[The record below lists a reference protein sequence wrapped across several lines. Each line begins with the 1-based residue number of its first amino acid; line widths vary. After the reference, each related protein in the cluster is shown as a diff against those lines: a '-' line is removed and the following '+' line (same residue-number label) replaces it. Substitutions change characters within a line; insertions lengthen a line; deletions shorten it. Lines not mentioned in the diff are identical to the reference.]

1 MKKGLVPN
9 TFFFFLLIILLF
21 AFINKDQNIE
31 IPVISGSDTQI
42 PFTTGSLIEQTWQ
55 PNIKKICKISV
66 PYASEADFEGEVKM
80 EFVTDDEKAILA
92 DAVTSAVF
100 KKGEKGVL
108 EFSFGSIDVLPGTR
122 YQIRMQ
128 YTDFSGDG
136 VVFLNANSNYKGCSI
151 NSNAQDGAVGFLI
164 TGVKTSKFSFL
175 VMVCFPFLA
184 VSFLLMVFFRRKWEE
199 TIGISFIL
207 VTLFMLIAGMLGV
220 LEKSIYFIYIL
231 AIAGFLV
238 AIWMYNRRAFQL
250 KDLFSFGL
258 FAFVILFLFVII
270 NCASLY
276 VSRAD
281 EFTHW
286 GLSVKD
292 MFYYNCL
299 TKHENT
305 VVRHVYYPPFMLL
318 IEYFFVYANGLYSDR
333 IVYMGCQIMLI
344 SCLIVSCKVTF
355 NKIKILIPTMVV
367 ILAIPLIFYEEIF
380 CTLYVD
386 AALAVFTAYV
396 LICYF
401 SEQMSGFNF
410 LQIIGG
416 LAALTFTKPTGVVF
430 AGLIVLIML
439 GDVVWRQKRQR
450 FNYKQLI
457 VPGICMG
464 GVCCFYLIWQ
474 GYLQLPVKA
483 AGSSV
488 ETVGNLIESSGVRN
502 ITSASGITLNKL
514 MDFLMMR
521 GDKYQYEVLGKFLKT
536 ILVEDTFSIFN
547 VSFSYLEILFLVFLI
562 SWLFGKGLSYPNE
575 DNKIFRF
582 GILGVL
588 SGLAYST
595 FLLVT
600 YLFSFSQTEA
610 LTLAHHSRYL
620 GSWICGSLLVLFVLI
635 LEAAANERER
645 NGDSIKTNICLF
657 LVALFIFSAPTEKL
671 VERRS
676 DTTHMKEYA
685 YGYENVTE
693 IARSFANRGES
704 IYFVGEIIDYNMF
717 AYAVCPLKVSFADPS
732 ALPELSNWKEE
743 LKEYQYVFIMHADD
757 AFNMKYRELF
767 ETTDKLQSA
776 SFYQVKLENNDVV
789 LQFIGNTKAMKY
801 RQEG

>member
-9 TFFFFLLIILLF
+9 TFFFFVLIILIL
-21 AFINKDQNIE
+21 AFINRDQNIE
-31 IPVISGSDTQI
+31 IPVISGSDTQV
-42 PFTTGSLIEQTWQ
+42 PFTTGSLLEQTWQ
-55 PNIKKICKISV
+55 SNIKKICKISV

-80 EFVTDDEKAILA
+80 EFVTDDEKEILA
-92 DAVTSAVF
+92 DAVTNAVF
-100 KKGEKGVL
+100 KKGERGVL
-108 EFSFGSIDVLPGTR
+108 EFSLGSIDVLPGIR

-128 YTDFSGDG
+128 YTNFSGDG

-151 NSNAQDGAVGFLI
+151 NANVQDSAAGFLI
-164 TGVKTSKFSFL
+164 TGVKTSEFSFL
-175 VMVCFPFLA
+175 VMVCFPFFA

-207 VTLFMLIAGMLGV
+207 ITLFMLIAGILGV

-231 AIAGFLV
+231 AIAGFMV
-238 AIWMYNRRAFQL
+238 AIWLYNRRAFQL
-250 KDLFSFGL
+250 KDLFSSGL
-258 FAFVILFLFVII
+258 FVFVILLLFVII

-292 MFYYNCL
+292 MFYYNSL

-305 VVRHVYYPPFMLL
+305 VVQHIYYPPFMPL
-318 IEYFFVYANGLYSDR
+318 IEYFFVYVNGLYSDR

-380 CTLYVD
+380 WTLYVD
-386 AALAVFTAYV
+386 AALAVFIAYV

-410 LQIIGG
+410 LRIIGG
-416 LAALTFTKPTGVVF
+416 LAALTFTKPTGVVL

-439 GDVVWRQKRQR
+439 GDVVWKQKRQR
-450 FNYKQLI
+450 FNCRQLI
-457 VPGICMG
+457 VPCVCMG
-464 GVCCFYLIWQ
+464 GVCCFYLIWER
-474 GYLQLPVKA
+474 YLQLPVKA

-488 ETVGNLIESSGVRN
+488 EAVGNLVESSGVGN
-502 ITSASGITLNKL
+502 ITSASGITLKKL

-521 GDKYQYEVLGKFLKT
+521 SDKYRYEVLGKFLKT
-536 ILVEDTFSIFN
+536 ILVGDAFSIFN
-547 VSFSYLEILFLVFLI
+547 VSFSYLEILFLFFLI
-562 SWLFGKGLSYPNE
+562 SWLFGKGLNYPNE
-575 DNKIFRF
+575 DKIYRF

-600 YLFSFSQTEA
+600 YLFSFSQAEA
-610 LTLAHHSRYL
+610 LILAHYSRYL
-620 GSWICGSLLVLFVLI
+620 GSWICGILLALFVLI
-635 LEAAANERER
+635 LEAVANDRER

-676 DTTHMKEYA
+676 DTTHMEEYA

-704 IYFVGEIIDYNMF
+704 IYFVGEIDDYYMF
-717 AYAVCPLKVSFADPS
+717 AYAVCPLKVSFADS
-732 ALPELSNWKEE
+732 LVLPELSNWKEE

-767 ETTDKLQSA
+767 ETTDKIQSA
-776 SFYQVKLENNDVV
+776 SFYQVRLENNDIV